1 MGRCTL
7 LLAVALVALAAC
19 GSDEEGEAG
28 EVEQTVRD
36 FVEATN
42 QRDEEAFCEDLVTQE
57 FLEQSTGAT
66 GDDATESCRK
76 QFSRLKG
83 LKVELVRIRST
94 KVDGDSAQVRAELKT
109 QGQAQ
114 DQLLRL
120 KKEDGDWRL
129 TGNPGE

>member
-19 GSDEEGEAG
+19 GGDEKG

-66 GDDATESCRK
+66 GDQATESCRE
-76 QFSRLKG
+76 QFGRLKG

-129 TGNPGE
+129 TGNPGR